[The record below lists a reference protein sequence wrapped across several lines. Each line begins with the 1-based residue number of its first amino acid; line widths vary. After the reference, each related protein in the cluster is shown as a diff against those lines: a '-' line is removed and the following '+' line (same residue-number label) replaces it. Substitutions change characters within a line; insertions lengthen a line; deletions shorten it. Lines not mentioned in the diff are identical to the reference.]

1 MSSKSPKKYQI
12 KSAKGGV
19 DVGKMD
25 WVIPDSLVR
34 GSLVLLDAEKGSGIS
49 TLIYRAAESVGMDY
63 RTLRKYVRDHPDAT
77 NSLERQNKTHKIK
90 AIAK

>member
-25 WVIPDSLVR
+25 WDIPDSLVR
-34 GSLVLLDAEKGSGIS
+34 GSLVLLAAKKGSGVS

-77 NSLERQNKTHKIK
+77 NSLESQNKTH
-90 AIAK
+90 